1 MQLLRASV
9 CGRKWHVC
17 SSVRVSLCALV
28 NLCDFWS
35 CSDFEWVFA
44 NRNLSIFLWSNGNTR
59 CDADME
65 LRKRVKLLGKCPD
78 FKLTQQNSQT
88 TADGVII
95 IRRAFIR
102 VNKTATTTH
111 SKLSINAVKTT
122 KTKNRAHGKK
132 ISAKSVKTAKPN
144 NRLKRC
150 NLFYLLC
157 LLISTPSW
165 LRFEFPTIWTANI

>member
-1 MQLLRASV
+1 MQLLQASV

-35 CSDFEWVFA
+35 YSDFEWVFA
-44 NRNLSIFLWSNGNTR
+44 NRNLPIFLWSNGNAR
-59 CDADME
+59 CAAELE
-65 LRKRVKLLGKCPD
+65 LRQRVKLLGKCPD
-78 FKLTQQNSQT
+78 FKLTQQKSQT
-88 TADGVII
+88 TANGVII
-95 IRRAFIR
+95 IFLSKQNGNN
-102 VNKTATTTH
+102 NKFETFDKC
-111 SKLSINAVKTT
+111 SENNS
-122 KTKNRAHGKK
+122 TKNGAHGKK
-132 ISAKSVKTAKPN
+132 ITAKSVKTAKPN
-144 NRLKRC
+144 NRPKRC